1 MFKFFW
7 LIRDRNFWRD
17 RSLSLESKLEKETE
31 RNRRFEREMVSRWMT
46 FMNQPGIAQPDL
58 PKQPAKPVEIPKQ
71 PTENILSGLSPQQLE
86 DWEMY
91 LADAKAN
98 NIGEGQAWLDFW
110 NREVLGQQ
118 TIQDDAPSN

>member
-17 RSLSLESKLEKETE
+17 RSLSLESKLAAEIE
-31 RNRRFEREMVSRWMT
+31 RSRRYEREMISRWMT
-46 FMNQPGIAQPDL
+46 FAGQPGIAQPDL
-58 PKQPAKPVEIPKQ
+58 PKQPAKPIEIPKQ
-71 PTENILSGLSPQQLE
+71 PTETILSGLSAQQLE